1 MYVLKK
7 NQYSV
12 LSNRITKMTRKIRT
26 IHLFRSLVMQPNS
39 NGKTPMKHLQVTR
52 MLKNTVETSQHPII

>member
-1 MYVLKK
+1 
-7 NQYSV
+7 
-12 LSNRITKMTRKIRT
+12 
-26 IHLFRSLVMQPNS
+26 MQPNS